1 MFPALANVV
10 SYAKQTDIA
19 MAEVNTNMLTPL
31 VSLKFAILT
40 FLVRMARTTMKNT
53 IDPIYQRVG
62 RLSM

>member
-1 MFPALANVV
+1 MFSALANVV

-40 FLVRMARTTMKNT
+40 FLVRMASTTTKNT
-53 IDPIYQRVG
+53 IDPMYT
-62 RLSM
+62 